1 LGYKPEA
8 KHKEHK
14 MSQVLSLSAETREG
28 TGKGVARS
36 LRREGKIPGIIYG
49 GNGGEIAIA
58 TSFNDL
64 NKEYLK
70 GHFTSKVVELDVDG
84 KTQRVLPRDV
94 QVHPVT
100 DFPLHVDF
108 QRLEEGK
115 KIEVGVPVIFKNAE
129 RSPGLKRGGVL
140 NIVRRDIQLLCE
152 PDKVPSRLVFD
163 LQGLQIGQSLHVS
176 NVSIPD
182 GCEPTITDRDF
193 TIATI
198 TGRGKAAKLDDEA
211 AEAEAAE
218 SAEASDEQK

>member
-1 LGYKPEA
+1 
-8 KHKEHK
+8 